1 MEFCNLSFILTG
13 QFLHY
18 CSFVHMNRLFFLMNL
33 SHHEVVPLKSVI
45 EISMASLLASIK
57 IIFIETAISFFL

>member
-1 MEFCNLSFILTG
+1 
-13 QFLHY
+13 
-18 CSFVHMNRLFFLMNL
+18 MNRLFFLMNL